1 MNIYVNNQNIEVAQE
16 ITISQ
21 LLDIQKV
28 KTTYIAIEINN
39 EIIPKSEYLNHI
51 IHDGDKIE
59 IITAVGG
66 G

>member
-39 EIIPKSEYLNHI
+39 EIIPKSKYLNHI